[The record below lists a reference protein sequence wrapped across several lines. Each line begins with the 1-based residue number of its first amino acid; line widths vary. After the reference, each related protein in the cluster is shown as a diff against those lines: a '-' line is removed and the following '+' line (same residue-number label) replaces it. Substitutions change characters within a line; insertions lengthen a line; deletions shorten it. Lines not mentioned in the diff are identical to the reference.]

1 MLFDL
6 KTGLFLKAWCRLPS
20 LILNVEKDWGES
32 GEGKITR
39 GGGRGGLA
47 GVIQKVNNTLF
58 RVCLVKTK
66 HKC

>member
-1 MLFDL
+1 MLFDS

-20 LILNVEKDWGES
+20 LILNVEKDL